1 MNKIEKIEKMLVDH
15 FDTEC
20 EAAYTD
26 RDLLVKVK
34 EMITEYKEDA
44 KTKAAEDATEQAEP
58 SNIYQVLMA
67 RMTPEQLATLGVQ
80 LVQVNSTE
88 LFWMTSVGQ
97 LYAFNNKQAALE
109 AEYKWLMSKP
119 N

>member
-15 FDTEC
+15 FDTTC

-44 KTKAAEDATEQAEP
+44 KTKAAEDVAEQAKP
-58 SNIYQVLMA
+58 SNIYQVKMA
-67 RMTPEQLATLGVQ
+67 KMTPQEMTSMGVQ
-80 LVQVNSTE
+80 LISVNNSE
-88 LFWMTSVGQ
+88 LFWVTSVGQ
-97 LYAFNNKQAALE
+97 LYGFNNKQAALE
-109 AEYKWLMSKP
+109 AEYTWLMSKP

>member
-44 KTKAAEDATEQAEP
+44 KT
-58 SNIYQVLMA
+58 
-67 RMTPEQLATLGVQ
+67 
-80 LVQVNSTE
+80 
-88 LFWMTSVGQ
+88 
-97 LYAFNNKQAALE
+97 
-109 AEYKWLMSKP
+109 
-119 N
+119 

>member
-44 KTKAAEDATEQAEP
+44 KTKDAEDGVEQAKP
-58 SNIYQVLMA
+58 SNIYQVLMN
-67 RMTPEQLATLGVQ
+67 RMTPQQLATLGVQ
-80 LVQVNSTE
+80 LVQVNGSE

-97 LYAFNNKQAALE
+97 LYAFNNKQVALE
-109 AEYKWLMSKP
+109 AEYSWLMSAP